1 MFSQATFLVCN
12 GKRISIAM
20 SHRPSNVKA
29 HQKKSTT
36 CFHWNRASHL
46 WEHDNLMSKHGC
58 QTSLALQ
65 WTESHCIR
73 GSFVF
78 KFKCTKSEDFGT
90 TSLLFKEMA
99 NSYQNSHLKN
109 WNFRLRLIKIIV
121 SSLSTAS
128 LCQNP
133 LTSSFQQNNLTNSY
147 LSQGFLLLKII
158 YQPWKVKHL
167 QHKHNL

>member
-1 MFSQATFLVCN
+1 MVTESQEPWVT
-12 GKRISIAM
+12 
-20 SHRPSNVKA
+20 A
-29 HQKKSTT
+29 HQMWKPIKRSQRHVSTETETVT
-36 CFHWNRASHL
+36 CENMIY
-46 WEHDNLMSKHGC
+46 NLMSKCGC

-65 WTESHCIR
+65 WTKSHCIR

-99 NSYQNSHLKN
+99 NSYQNCYLKN
-109 WNFRLRLIKIIV
+109 WNFRLCLMKIIV
-121 SSLSTAS
+121 SLLSTAS

-158 YQPWKVKHL
+158 HQPWKVKHL
-167 QHKHNL
+167 QHKHDL